1 MNDEQM
7 EETRNSRNVL
17 IGISIFLFLVAILV
31 LITVSRTIEEQKIM
45 EKANFVEVEATI
57 VTYRGHTVYTSDNR
71 FRIGESYTTY
81 YQYKSPDGQIYS
93 GFWQARIKTEEEAKA
108 QIGKKVKIYVDNELK
123 LDTKSLDID
132 KTGVTIGSVFGT
144 LCLLIS
150 MSIFIYLAVR
160 FAQWIKNRPLLTE
173 KPNKEEKK
181 NKPPKNFCSVH
192 FPIIMLS
199 VFILVA
205 SIGSPISKEKE
216 YQLYENAQFVEVQ
229 GEISH
234 YNEFEKDGSAYYVTY
249 YKYIDAEGKEYSEMW
264 RNDIYDKAEAEAA
277 IGSAVTLYYD
287 SNLGVL
293 KSMDDLIKVPKP
305 DHTFDIIVS
314 LIFIALFTNSAVR
327 FIRFIVR
334 DKRYEAEQKR
344 QREAGQYER

>member
-1 MNDEQM
+1 MKSQQS
-7 EETRNSRNVL
+7 EEKRNAKIIAIVAAFFFL
-17 IGISIFLFLVAILV
+17 FISIIVFSAISGSIKDL
-31 LITVSRTIEEQKIM
+31 EQF

-57 VTYRGHTVYTSDNR
+57 VTYRGHTVYTYDNR

-205 SIGSPISKEKE
+205 SIGSSISKEKE
-216 YQLYENAQFVEVQ
+216 YQLYANAQFVEVQ

-249 YKYIDAEGKEYSEMW
+249 YKYIDAEGKEYSDMW
-264 RNDIYDKAEAEAA
+264 QNDIYDKAEAEAA

-305 DHTFDIIVS
+305 DHTFNIIVS

-334 DKRYEAEQKR
+334 DKRYEAEQRR
-344 QREAGQYER
+344 QREEGQYER

>member
-7 EETRNSRNVL
+7 EKTRNSRNVL
-17 IGISIFLFLVAILV
+17 IGISIFLLFVAIFV
-31 LITVSRTIEEQKIM
+31 FINVSKSVEEQNLY

-57 VTYRGHTVYTSDNR
+57 VEYRKHTVYADEDT
-71 FRIGESYTTY
+71 FPIGESYTTY

-93 GFWQARIKTEEEAKA
+93 GFWQTRIKTEGEAKA

-123 LDTKSLDID
+123 LDTKSLDFD
-132 KTGVTIGSVFGT
+132 KTSIWLESVLGSV
-144 LCLLIS
+144 CLLIS
-150 MSIFIYLAVR
+150 FSILLYYAVL
-160 FAQWIKNRPLLTE
+160 FVYWIKNRPTAIA

-181 NKPPKNFCSVH
+181 NKPPKNYCSVH

-205 SIGSPISKEKE
+205 SIGSSISKEKE
-216 YQLYENAQFVEVQ
+216 YQLYANAQFVEVQ
-229 GEISH
+229 GEIYKYS
-234 YNEFEKDGSAYYVTY
+234 EFEKDGLLYYVTY
-249 YKYIDAEGKEYSEMW
+249 YQYVDAEGREFGDMW
-264 RNDIYDKAEAEAA
+264 QNDIYDKAEAEAA

-344 QREAGQYER
+344 QREEE

>member
-7 EETRNSRNVL
+7 EKTRNSRNVL
-17 IGISIFLFLVAILV
+17 IGISIFLLFVAIFV
-31 LITVSRTIEEQKIM
+31 FINVSKSVEEQKLY

-57 VTYRGHTVYTSDNR
+57 VEYRKHTVYADEDT
-71 FRIGESYTTY
+71 FPIGESYTTY

-93 GFWQARIKTEEEAKA
+93 GFWQTRIKTEGEAKA

-123 LDTKSLDID
+123 LDTKSLDFD
-132 KTGVTIGSVFGT
+132 KTSIWLESVLGSV
-144 LCLLIS
+144 CLLIS
-150 MSIFIYLAVR
+150 FSILLYYAVL
-160 FAQWIKNRPLLTE
+160 FVYWIKNRPTAIA
-173 KPNKEEKK
+173 KPNKEERK

-205 SIGSPISKEKE
+205 SIGSSISKEKE
-216 YQLYENAQFVEVQ
+216 YQLYANAQFVEVQ
-229 GEISH
+229 GEIYKYS
-234 YNEFEKDGSAYYVTY
+234 EFEKDGLLYYVTY
-249 YKYIDAEGKEYSEMW
+249 YQYVDAEGREFGDMW
-264 RNDIYDKAEAEAA
+264 QNDIYDKAEAEAA

-305 DHTFDIIVS
+305 DHTFNIIVS

-344 QREAGQYER
+344 QREEE

>member
-7 EETRNSRNVL
+7 EKTRNSRNVL
-17 IGISIFLFLVAILV
+17 IGISIFLLFVAIFV
-31 LITVSRTIEEQKIM
+31 FINVSKSVEEQNLY

-57 VTYRGHTVYTSDNR
+57 VEYRKHTVYADEDT
-71 FRIGESYTTY
+71 FPIGESYTTY

-93 GFWQARIKTEEEAKA
+93 GFWQTRIKTEGEAKA

-123 LDTKSLDID
+123 LDTKSLDFD
-132 KTGVTIGSVFGT
+132 KTSIWLESVLGSV
-144 LCLLIS
+144 CLLIS
-150 MSIFIYLAVR
+150 FSILLYYAVL
-160 FAQWIKNRPLLTE
+160 FVYWIKNRPTAIA

-181 NKPPKNFCSVH
+181 NKPPKNYCSVH

-205 SIGSPISKEKE
+205 SIGSSISKEKE
-216 YQLYENAQFVEVQ
+216 YQLYANAQFVEVQ

-234 YNEFEKDGSAYYVTY
+234 YNEFEKDGSAYYVTC
-249 YKYIDAEGKEYSEMW
+249 YKYIDAEGKEYSDMW
-264 RNDIYDKAEAEAA
+264 QNDIYDKAEAEAA

-344 QREAGQYER
+344 QREEE

>member
-7 EETRNSRNVL
+7 EKTRNSRNVL
-17 IGISIFLFLVAILV
+17 IGISIFLLFVAIFV
-31 LITVSRTIEEQKIM
+31 FINVSKSVEEQKLY

-57 VTYRGHTVYTSDNR
+57 VEYRKHTVYADEDT
-71 FRIGESYTTY
+71 FPIGESYTTY

-93 GFWQARIKTEEEAKA
+93 GFWQTRIKTEGEAKA

-123 LDTKSLDID
+123 LDTKSLDFD
-132 KTGVTIGSVFGT
+132 KTSIWLESVLGSV
-144 LCLLIS
+144 CLLIS
-150 MSIFIYLAVR
+150 FSILLYYAVL
-160 FAQWIKNRPLLTE
+160 FVYWIKNRPTAIA

-205 SIGSPISKEKE
+205 SIGSSISKEKE
-216 YQLYENAQFVEVQ
+216 YQLYANAQFVEVQ
-229 GEISH
+229 GEIYKYS
-234 YNEFEKDGSAYYVTY
+234 EFEKDGLLYYVTY
-249 YKYIDAEGKEYSEMW
+249 YQYVDAEGREFGDMW
-264 RNDIYDKAEAEAA
+264 QNDIYDKAEAEAA

-293 KSMDDLIKVPKP
+293 KSMDDLIEVPKP
-305 DHTFDIIVS
+305 DHTFNIIVS

-344 QREAGQYER
+344 QREEE

>member
-7 EETRNSRNVL
+7 EKTRNSRNVL
-17 IGISIFLFLVAILV
+17 IGISIFLLFVAIFV
-31 LITVSRTIEEQKIM
+31 FINVSKSVEEQNLY

-57 VTYRGHTVYTSDNR
+57 VEYRKHTVYADEDT
-71 FRIGESYTTY
+71 FPIGESYTTY

-93 GFWQARIKTEEEAKA
+93 GFWQTRIKTEGEAKA

-123 LDTKSLDID
+123 LDTKSLDFD
-132 KTGVTIGSVFGT
+132 KTSIWLESVLGSV
-144 LCLLIS
+144 CLLIS
-150 MSIFIYLAVR
+150 FSILLYYAVL
-160 FAQWIKNRPLLTE
+160 FVYWIKNRPTAIA

-181 NKPPKNFCSVH
+181 NKPPKNYCSVH

-205 SIGSPISKEKE
+205 SIGSSISKEKE
-216 YQLYENAQFVEVQ
+216 YQLYANAQFVEVQ
-229 GEISH
+229 GEIYKYS
-234 YNEFEKDGSAYYVTY
+234 EFEKDGLLYYVTY
-249 YKYIDAEGKEYSEMW
+249 YQYVDAEGREFGDMW
-264 RNDIYDKAEAEAA
+264 QNDIYDKAEAEAA

-305 DHTFDIIVS
+305 DHTFNIIVS

-344 QREAGQYER
+344 QREEE

>member
-7 EETRNSRNVL
+7 EKTRNSRNVL
-17 IGISIFLFLVAILV
+17 IGISIFLLFVAIFV
-31 LITVSRTIEEQKIM
+31 FINVSKSVEEQNLY

-57 VTYRGHTVYTSDNR
+57 VEYRKHTVYADEDT
-71 FRIGESYTTY
+71 FPIGESYTTY

-93 GFWQARIKTEEEAKA
+93 GFWQTRIKTEGEAKA

-123 LDTKSLDID
+123 LDTKSLDFD
-132 KTGVTIGSVFGT
+132 KTSIWLESVLGSV
-144 LCLLIS
+144 CLLIS
-150 MSIFIYLAVR
+150 FSILLYYAVL
-160 FAQWIKNRPLLTE
+160 FVYWIKNRPTAIA

-181 NKPPKNFCSVH
+181 NKPPKNYCSVH

-205 SIGSPISKEKE
+205 SIGSSISKEKE
-216 YQLYENAQFVEVQ
+216 YQLYANAQFVEVQ

-234 YNEFEKDGSAYYVTY
+234 YNEFEKDGSAYYVTC
-249 YKYIDAEGKEYSEMW
+249 YKYIDAEGKEYSDMW
-264 RNDIYDKAEAEAA
+264 QNDIYDKAEAEAA

-305 DHTFDIIVS
+305 DHTFNIIVS

-344 QREAGQYER
+344 QREEE

>member
-1 MNDEQM
+1 MKSQQS
-7 EETRNSRNVL
+7 EEKRNAKIIAIVAAFFFL
-17 IGISIFLFLVAILV
+17 FISIIVFSAISGSIKDL
-31 LITVSRTIEEQKIM
+31 EQF

-57 VTYRGHTVYTSDNR
+57 VTYRGHTVYTYDNR

-205 SIGSPISKEKE
+205 SIGSSISKEKE
-216 YQLYENAQFVEVQ
+216 YQLYANAQFVEVQ

-249 YKYIDAEGKEYSEMW
+249 YKYIDAEGKEYSDMW
-264 RNDIYDKAEAEAA
+264 QNDIYDKAEAEAA

-305 DHTFDIIVS
+305 DHTFNIIVS

-334 DKRYEAEQKR
+334 DKRYEAEQRR
-344 QREAGQYER
+344 QRKNYN

>member
-1 MNDEQM
+1 MKSQQS
-7 EETRNSRNVL
+7 EEKRNAKIIAIVAAFFFL
-17 IGISIFLFLVAILV
+17 FISIIVFSAISGSIKDL
-31 LITVSRTIEEQKIM
+31 EQF

-57 VTYRGHTVYTSDNR
+57 IRYDEEIIYTKDNNVP
-71 FRIGESYTTY
+71 IGTY
-81 YQYKSPDGQIYS
+81 YSTYYEYKSPDGEIYS
-93 GFWQARIKTEEEAKA
+93 ACWQARIKTEEEAKA
-108 QIGKKVKIYVDNELK
+108 QIGTKVNIYIDHELK
-123 LDTKSLDID
+123 LQTKSLEFN
-132 KTGVTIGSVFGT
+132 KTGIGVGIGFAT
-144 LCLLIS
+144 ACLLLS
-150 MSIFIYLAVR
+150 LSLFTYLIVKLVR
-160 FAQWIKNRPLLTE
+160 WKKNSLHSTE
-173 KPNKEEKK
+173 KANNEGKNK
-181 NKPPKNFCSVH
+181 KPPKNFSTLNLA
-192 FPIIMLS
+192 IILLS
-199 VFILVA
+199 VFFIVA
-205 SIGSPISKEKE
+205 SIDIAIAKEKE
-216 YQLYENAQFVEVQ
+216 FKVYENAQFVEVQ

-249 YKYIDAEGKEYSEMW
+249 YKYIDAEGKEYSDMW
-264 RNDIYDKAEAEAA
+264 QNDIYDKAEAEAA

-344 QREAGQYER
+344 QREEGQYER

>member
-1 MNDEQM
+1 M
-7 EETRNSRNVL
+7 EKTRNSRNVL
-17 IGISIFLFLVAILV
+17 IGISIFLLFVAIFV
-31 LITVSRTIEEQKIM
+31 FINVSKSVEEQNLY

-57 VTYRGHTVYTSDNR
+57 VEYRKHTVYADEDT
-71 FRIGESYTTY
+71 FPIGESYTTY

-93 GFWQARIKTEEEAKA
+93 GFWQTRIKTEGEAKA

-123 LDTKSLDID
+123 LDTKSLDFD
-132 KTGVTIGSVFGT
+132 KTSIWLESVLGSV
-144 LCLLIS
+144 CLLIS
-150 MSIFIYLAVR
+150 FSILLYYAVL
-160 FAQWIKNRPLLTE
+160 FVYWIKNRPTAIA

-181 NKPPKNFCSVH
+181 NKPPKNYCSVH

-205 SIGSPISKEKE
+205 SIGSSISKEKE
-216 YQLYENAQFVEVQ
+216 YQLYANAQFVEVQ
-229 GEISH
+229 GEIYKYS
-234 YNEFEKDGSAYYVTY
+234 EFEKDGLLYYVTY
-249 YKYIDAEGKEYSEMW
+249 YQYVDAEGREFGDMW
-264 RNDIYDKAEAEAA
+264 QNDIYDKAEAEAA

-344 QREAGQYER
+344 QREEE

>member
-7 EETRNSRNVL
+7 EKTRNSRNVL
-17 IGISIFLFLVAILV
+17 IGISIFLLFVAIFV
-31 LITVSRTIEEQKIM
+31 FINVSKSVEEQNLY

-57 VTYRGHTVYTSDNR
+57 VEYRKHTVYADEDT
-71 FRIGESYTTY
+71 FPIGESYTTY

-93 GFWQARIKTEEEAKA
+93 GFWQTRIKTEGEAKA

-205 SIGSPISKEKE
+205 SIGSSISKEKE
-216 YQLYENAQFVEVQ
+216 YQLYANAQFVEVQ
-229 GEISH
+229 GEIYKYS
-234 YNEFEKDGSAYYVTY
+234 EFEKDGLLYYVTY
-249 YKYIDAEGKEYSEMW
+249 YQYVDAEGREFGDMW
-264 RNDIYDKAEAEAA
+264 QNDIYDKAEAEAA

-344 QREAGQYER
+344 QREEE

>member
-7 EETRNSRNVL
+7 EKTRNSRTVL
-17 IGISIFLFLVAILV
+17 RVFSIFLLFVAIFV
-31 LITVSRTIEEQKIM
+31 FINVSKSVEEQKLY

-57 VTYRGHTVYTSDNR
+57 VTYRGHTVYTYDNR

-205 SIGSPISKEKE
+205 SIGSSISKEKDNK
-216 YQLYENAQFVEVQ
+216 LYENSQFVEVQ

-249 YKYIDAEGKEYSEMW
+249 YKYIDAEGKEYSDMW
-264 RNDIYDKAEAEAA
+264 QNDIYVKAEAEAA

-305 DHTFDIIVS
+305 DHTFNIIVS

-334 DKRYEAEQKR
+334 DKRYEAEQRR
-344 QREAGQYER
+344 QRKNYN

>member
-7 EETRNSRNVL
+7 EKTRNSRNVL
-17 IGISIFLFLVAILV
+17 IGISIFLLFVAIFV
-31 LITVSRTIEEQKIM
+31 FINVSKSVEEQKLY

-57 VTYRGHTVYTSDNR
+57 VEYRKHTVYADEDT
-71 FRIGESYTTY
+71 FPIGESYTTY

-93 GFWQARIKTEEEAKA
+93 GFWQTRIKTEGEAKA

-123 LDTKSLDID
+123 LDTKSLDFD
-132 KTGVTIGSVFGT
+132 KTSIWLESVLGSV
-144 LCLLIS
+144 CLLIS
-150 MSIFIYLAVR
+150 FSILLYYAVL
-160 FAQWIKNRPLLTE
+160 FVYWIKNRPTAIA

-205 SIGSPISKEKE
+205 SIGSSISKEKE
-216 YQLYENAQFVEVQ
+216 YQLYANAQFVEVQ
-229 GEISH
+229 GEIYKYS
-234 YNEFEKDGSAYYVTY
+234 EFEKDGLLYYVTY
-249 YKYIDAEGKEYSEMW
+249 YQYVDAEGREFGDMW
-264 RNDIYDKAEAEAA
+264 QNDIYDKAEAEAA

-344 QREAGQYER
+344 QREEE

>member
-7 EETRNSRNVL
+7 EKTRNSRNVL
-17 IGISIFLFLVAILV
+17 IGISIFLLFVAIFV
-31 LITVSRTIEEQKIM
+31 FINVSKSVEEQNLY

-57 VTYRGHTVYTSDNR
+57 VEYRKHTVYADEDT
-71 FRIGESYTTY
+71 FPIGESYTTY

-93 GFWQARIKTEEEAKA
+93 GFWQTRIKTEGEAKA

-123 LDTKSLDID
+123 LDTKSLDFD
-132 KTGVTIGSVFGT
+132 KTSIWLESVLGSV
-144 LCLLIS
+144 CLLIS
-150 MSIFIYLAVR
+150 FSILLYYAVL
-160 FAQWIKNRPLLTE
+160 FVYWIKNRPTAIA

-181 NKPPKNFCSVH
+181 NKPPKNYCSVH

-205 SIGSPISKEKE
+205 SIGSSISKEKE
-216 YQLYENAQFVEVQ
+216 YQLYANAQFVEVQ
-229 GEISH
+229 GEIYKYS
-234 YNEFEKDGSAYYVTY
+234 EFEKDGLLYYVTY
-249 YKYIDAEGKEYSEMW
+249 YQYVDAEGREFGDMW
-264 RNDIYDKAEAEAA
+264 QNDIYDKAEAEAA

-334 DKRYEAEQKR
+334 DKRYEAEQRR
-344 QREAGQYER
+344 QRKNYN

>member
-7 EETRNSRNVL
+7 EKTRNSRNVL
-17 IGISIFLFLVAILV
+17 IGISIFLLFVAIFV
-31 LITVSRTIEEQKIM
+31 FINVSKSVEEQKLY

-57 VTYRGHTVYTSDNR
+57 VTYRGHTVYTYDNR

-205 SIGSPISKEKE
+205 SIG
-216 YQLYENAQFVEVQ
+216 
-229 GEISH
+229 
-234 YNEFEKDGSAYYVTY
+234 
-249 YKYIDAEGKEYSEMW
+249 
-264 RNDIYDKAEAEAA
+264 
-277 IGSAVTLYYD
+277 
-287 SNLGVL
+287 
-293 KSMDDLIKVPKP
+293 
-305 DHTFDIIVS
+305 
-314 LIFIALFTNSAVR
+314 
-327 FIRFIVR
+327 
-334 DKRYEAEQKR
+334 
-344 QREAGQYER
+344 